1 MNSLI
6 SLATFRSAL
15 TLSAPMHM
23 RTMATKAAAAST
35 STKVKTTK
43 KTDAKE
49 TKAAKAT
56 KTIKAKVPKVKAEKP
71 AKPVKITPIVLP
83 KRPSTAW
90 NMFFME
96 HLDKVKASGRAIVPI
111 QETPKAAAA
120 WKALSESEKKVY
132 TDTYQRNMVAYHKQ
146 IESRL
151 QELTPAEYKLENSR
165 RQALRAAGKKGLP
178 SLKDPNAPKRP
189 LSSFFRFSQDQRAA
203 GKHADL
209 DISERAK
216 AYAAEWESASQ
227 STKDRYNEEAR
238 KAQAEYQAKKAA
250 YEAGN

>member
-6 SLATFRSAL
+6 NLTAFRSAL
-15 TLSAPMHM
+15 TISAPMHM

-35 STKVKTTK
+35 ATKAKTTK
-43 KTDAKE
+43 KTDTKE

-56 KTIKAKVPKVKAEKP
+56 KTTKAKIPKTNAE
-71 AKPVKITPIVLP
+71 KPVKITPVVLP

-96 HLDKVKASGRAIVPI
+96 HLDKIKASGRTVVPI

-132 TDTYQRNMVAYHKQ
+132 TDTYQRNMDAYHKQ

-178 SLKDPNAPKRP
+178 ALKDPNAPKRP

-238 KAQAEYQAKKAA
+238 KAQAEYKVEKAA

>member
-6 SLATFRSAL
+6 NLTTFRSAL
-15 TLSAPMHM
+15 TISAPMHM

-35 STKVKTTK
+35 ATKAKTTK
-43 KTDAKE
+43 KADSKD
-49 TKAAKAT
+49 T
-56 KTIKAKVPKVKAEKP
+56 KTTKAKVPKAKAEKP
-71 AKPVKITPIVLP
+71 VKPVKITPIVLP

-90 NMFFME
+90 NLFFME

-111 QETPKAAAA
+111 QETPKAATA

-132 TDTYQRNMVAYHKQ
+132 TDTYQRNLAAYHKQ

-189 LSSFFRFSQDQRAA
+189 LSSFFRFAQDQRAA

-209 DISERAK
+209 DVSERAK
-216 AYAAEWESASQ
+216 AYAAEWVSASQ
-227 STKDRYNEEAR
+227 STKDRYVEDAR
-238 KAQAEYQAKKAA
+238 KAQAEYQTKKAA